1 MQNLISFDSEKNN
14 GFTFMKLRLKMS
26 FDLIGATASTLCTI
40 HCMATPFLFFA
51 STCTNSCCASA
62 PLWWIWID
70 YAFLFISLFAVYK
83 STKSTSK
90 FWIKI
95 ILWSSWIALSFFI
108 FMEQNTQLN
117 LSDFY
122 KYSAALS
129 LAFFHVYNLKYCQ
142 CESENCLANNI

>member
-1 MQNLISFDSEKNN
+1 ME
-14 GFTFMKLRLKMS
+14 LRLKMS
-26 FDLIGATASTLCTI
+26 SDLVGAAASTLCTI

-51 STCTNSCCASA
+51 STCTKSCCASA

-70 YAFLFISLFAVYK
+70 YAFLFISLFAVYR
-83 STKSTSK
+83 SIIITSK
-90 FWIKI
+90 FWIK
-95 ILWSSWIALSFFI
+95 LVLCGSWLALSSFI
-108 FMEQNTQLN
+108 FIEQNTQLN

-142 CESENCLANNI
+142 CKSENCLAENI

>member
-1 MQNLISFDSEKNN
+1 ME
-14 GFTFMKLRLKMS
+14 LRLKMS
-26 FDLIGATASTLCTI
+26 SDLIGATASTLCTI

-51 STCTNSCCASA
+51 STCTKSCCASA

-90 FWIKI
+90 FWIKLL
-95 ILWSSWIALSFFI
+95 LWVSWIALSSFI
-108 FMEQNTQLN
+108 LMEQNTQIN
-117 LSDFY
+117 LSDYY

-129 LAFFHVYNLKYCQ
+129 LVFFHVYNLKYCQ
-142 CESENCLANNI
+142 CESDNCLVDNI

>member
-1 MQNLISFDSEKNN
+1 ME
-14 GFTFMKLRLKMS
+14 LRLKMS
-26 FDLIGATASTLCTI
+26 SDLIGATASTLCTI

-51 STCTNSCCASA
+51 STCTKSCCNSA

-83 STKSTSK
+83 STKNSSK
-90 FWIKI
+90 FWIKV
-95 ILWSSWIALSFFI
+95 ILWSSWMALSFFI

-117 LSDFY
+117 LADYY
-122 KYSAALS
+122 KYSSALS

>member
-1 MQNLISFDSEKNN
+1 ME
-14 GFTFMKLRLKMS
+14 LRLKMS
-26 FDLIGATASTLCTI
+26 SDLIGATASTLCTI
-40 HCMATPFLFFA
+40 HCMATPFLFLA
-51 STCTNSCCASA
+51 STCTKSCCVSA

-90 FWIKI
+90 FWIKLV
-95 ILWSSWIALSFFI
+95 LWGSWIALSSFI
-108 FMEQNTQLN
+108 FMEQNTLLN
-117 LSDFY
+117 LSDYY

-142 CESENCLANNI
+142 CESENCMADNI

>member
-1 MQNLISFDSEKNN
+1 ME
-14 GFTFMKLRLKMS
+14 LRLKMS
-26 FDLIGATASTLCTI
+26 SDLIGATASTLCTI

-51 STCTNSCCASA
+51 STCTKSCCNSA

-83 STKSTSK
+83 STKNSSK
-90 FWIKI
+90 FRIKV
-95 ILWSSWIALSFFI
+95 ILWGSWMVLSFFI

-117 LSDFY
+117 LADYY
-122 KYSAALS
+122 KYSSALS